1 MVTDIE
7 VWRLHYALTLE
18 RWLEAYE
25 TSLDRIR
32 AMYGEPFTRMW
43 RLYLAG
49 CAASFRYGD
58 FCVWQIQFTK
68 GQTDEIPLTR
78 QYLYDSDWRY

>member
-1 MVTDIE
+1 
-7 VWRLHYALTLE
+7 LTLE

-58 FCVWQIQFTK
+58 FCVWQIQFSK

-78 QYLYDSDWRY
+78 QYLYHSDRRY